1 MEQSVNIWTPIM
13 NVNENNTLRYIIA
26 SKINEHDIGI
36 KQIDDPFTKR
46 FVWAQSWFSIF
57 SKKLYQV
64 LI

>member
-1 MEQSVNIWTPIM
+1 M

-26 SKINEHDIGI
+26 SQKINEHDIGI
-36 KQIDDPFTKR
+36 EQIDDPFTKKV
-46 FVWAQSWFSIF
+46 VWAQSWFSIF